1 VQNQE
6 PLRLAFLGDPNS
18 VHTRRWLGY
27 FAERGHDVH
36 LLDGY
41 ETTIRPGLDD
51 RIRVHR
57 YSAHGR
63 WRIRFLS
70 SLQGR
75 RSLRRTLK
83 RLRPDVLHAH
93 YLSRYGWQARL
104 SGFHPYVISP
114 WGSDLFE
121 TLRTSQRAQL
131 WARAALGDADL
142 VTVVSEPMRVAVLE
156 AGGRPDMIE
165 MIQFGVDTQRFSPG
179 PIDEGMIDRL
189 GLRQRRVIFS
199 PRALQEIYNQELIVD
214 ALAALPPDTVL
225 VLTARNADPDYLAA
239 LRSRI
244 DRLALGDRVR
254 ILAEVSEDDLPHLF
268 RLSRVVVSVP
278 RSDGF
283 PVSVL
288 EAMASGTPVIATDL
302 PPIRPVLGPIAPEL
316 LVPVGRS
323 DAIETAMRAALEMEP
338 ARREELAAALR
349 EYAVR
354 VADYASNMERMEAH
368 YRRLAKRR

>member
-1 VQNQE
+1 MQNQE

-121 TLRTSQRAQL
+121 TLRTSQRAQV
-131 WARAALGDADL
+131 WARATLGAADL
-142 VTVVSEPMRVAVLE
+142 VTVVSEPMRAAVLE
-156 AGGRPDMIE
+156 VGGRPDLIE

>member
-121 TLRTSQRAQL
+121 TLRTSQRAQV
-131 WARAALGDADL
+131 WARATLGAADL
-142 VTVVSEPMRVAVLE
+142 VTVVSEPMRAAVLE
-156 AGGRPDMIE
+156 VGGRPDLIE